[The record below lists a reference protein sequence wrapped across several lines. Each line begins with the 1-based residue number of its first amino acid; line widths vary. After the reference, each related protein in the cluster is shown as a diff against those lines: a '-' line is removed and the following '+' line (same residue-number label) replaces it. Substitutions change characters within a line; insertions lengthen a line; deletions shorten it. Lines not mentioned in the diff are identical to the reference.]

1 MYVVVALWP
10 PAHRG
15 GGALVSNQVGNR
27 CGGRAPPYPRLS
39 LIRRIV
45 VPRLGS
51 LERASPH
58 PLGTQNTVG
67 VATLATPLGACGHDP
82 LADTSALGSPV
93 VTRVLAEFS
102 RNFLVAHEA
111 SSSSALIPCGLHGG
125 PRTPSAEE
133 RARHNVPLTAYCPGG
148 GLGCPQ
154 VSMDLHPY
162 TPFCPSGRPR
172 ASTHCDLS
180 STRVE

>member
-1 MYVVVALWP
+1 M
-10 PAHRG
+10 
-15 GGALVSNQVGNR
+15 SSQVGNR

-39 LIRRIV
+39 LIRRVV
-45 VPRLGS
+45 VPRLGG
-51 LERASPH
+51 LERASPR

-93 VTRVLAEFS
+93 VARVLAEFS

-111 SSSSALIPCGLHGG
+111 SSSSTLIPCGLHGG
-125 PRTPSAEE
+125 PRTPNAEE
-133 RARHNVPLTAYCPGG
+133 RAQHNVPLTAYCPGG

-154 VSMDLHPY
+154 VSMDLHPC
-162 TPFCPSGRPR
+162 TPLCPSGCPW
-172 ASTHCDLS
+172 ASTHYDLS

>member
-1 MYVVVALWP
+1 
-10 PAHRG
+10 
-15 GGALVSNQVGNR
+15 VSNQVGNR

-45 VPRLGS
+45 VPRLGG

-82 LADTSALGSPV
+82 LADTSALGSPG
-93 VTRVLAEFS
+93 VTRVLAEFT

-125 PRTPSAEE
+125 PRTPNAEE

-148 GLGCPQ
+148 GL
-154 VSMDLHPY
+154 DTH
-162 TPFCPSGRPR
+162 GRPWT
-172 ASTHCDLS
+172 STHVTHYCHGWASLDTQPIRLS
-180 STRVE
+180 LASAR